1 MGMPALTMTCTLRC
15 AHGGVAS
22 AIPGTARVYAS
33 GAPLLC
39 VGDPVVV
46 ADCPATQTPRCTAIQ
61 LAGATRVRI
70 LGQPVAAG
78 SGATCEPTGL
88 PAGVI
93 ALRGVRRA
101 LGIFAKVRIDQP

>member
-1 MGMPALTMTCTLRC
+1 MGTPVVTIAVTLRC

-46 ADCPATQTPRCTAIQ
+46 ADCPATQAQPRCAAIQ
-61 LAGATRVRI
+61 LAGAARVRI
-70 LGQPVAAG
+70 LGRAVAVG
-78 SGATCEPTGL
+78 SAATCEPNGL

-93 ALRGVRRA
+93 AVGERVLVR
-101 LGIFAKVRIDQP
+101 